1 MTGRWPTRKLRFEM
15 AEAKTRRGMR
25 VKWASLC
32 KDSDYKGM
40 WVALQ
45 GVTYDSGV
53 PVEGD
58 LVDAHE
64 SLGEL
69 CARIQL
75 ADRTACAI
83 LFCDDKGSG
92 IRRAP

>member
-1 MTGRWPTRKLRFEM
+1 MTRGTRVLWNE
-15 AEAKTRRGMR
+15 
-25 VKWASLC
+25 LC
-32 KDSDYKGM
+32 RARDYKGK

-45 GVTYDSGV
+45 SVTYDSGV
-53 PVEGD
+53 PVEGE

-64 SLGEL
+64 DLGEL

-92 IRRAP
+92 IRRA